1 MVPCCTKPKAWKPK
15 FETNKTSISFTTP
28 AGTKSKFENQALS
41 GCAAINFLS
50 LDSACSWD
58 EWVPES
64 RVLKYNDAA
73 LQKQKE
79 LLKAHEA
86 SGG

>member
-1 MVPCCTKPKAWKPK
+1 MVLL
-15 FETNKTSISFTTP
+15 IV
-28 AGTKSKFENQALS
+28 LLH
-41 GCAAINFLS
+41 NFY
-50 LDSACSWD
+50 SWD

-64 RVLKYNDAA
+64 RVLKYNDQA

-86 SGG
+86 TTWDVFIIHFLSNLIVHLVDFFVSKQKGEEISIDKGGYSNFKTT